1 MIKSFLKIQIQ
12 YRYTLSKFEFFN
24 SAIHYK
30 SLTDIILHKKCNK
43 YIKCKFFL
51 YLQRFRWGR
60 NVWTY
65 SVRWIGRPTGP
76 AHTRSQTWSCGGV
89 RPLIWAS
96 PLTGSSLSKMTPLLY
111 SLSQVRHF
119 TCKHFFQRKL
129 TVSIIPIGVKFNYS
143 LVIFKITSN
152 ELRA

>member
-1 MIKSFLKIQIQ
+1 MIKSFLKIQIK
-12 YRYTLSKFEFFN
+12 YTLSKFEFFN

-30 SLTDIILHKKCNK
+30 SLTDIILHKTNK
-43 YIKCKFFL
+43 YIKCQFFV

-65 SVRWIGRPTGP
+65 SVRWIGRPTEP
-76 AHTRSQTWSCGGV
+76 ALTRSQTWSCGGV

-111 SLSQVRHF
+111 SLSQVGQCPLHMQA
-119 TCKHFFQRKL
+119 FFP
-129 TVSIIPIGVKFNYS
+129 TNTNS
-143 LVIFKITSN
+143 LNNPYWRQI
-152 ELRA
+152 

>member
-1 MIKSFLKIQIQ
+1 MIKSFLKIQIK
-12 YRYTLSKFEFFN
+12 YTLSKFFN

-30 SLTDIILHKKCNK
+30 SLTDIILHKTNT
-43 YIKCKFFL
+43 YIKCQFFV

-76 AHTRSQTWSCGGV
+76 APTRSQTWSCGGV

-111 SLSQVRHF
+111 SLSQVGQCPLHMQAFF
-119 TCKHFFQRKL
+119 T
-129 TVSIIPIGVKFNYS
+129 TNTNS
-143 LVIFKITSN
+143 LNNPYWRQI
-152 ELRA
+152 